1 MGATG
6 TSETVQYCSD
16 SQSGKW
22 HSPRNFN
29 DLDYLAA
36 PGQIYSMANVLLID
50 ADYSSRMLLKN
61 NLEYAGHTVSVAG
74 SFAEGHEY
82 LRQMGTEVVL
92 TDLHISNSESLRLI
106 DHLHTEFPLV
116 KILVIVGQHE
126 TVDFLAVRMIG
137 ADDVLRQPL
146 TSKTLLDAVEQ
157 ALVEEEAS

>member
-1 MGATG
+1 
-6 TSETVQYCSD
+6 
-16 SQSGKW
+16 
-22 HSPRNFN
+22 
-29 DLDYLAA
+29 
-36 PGQIYSMANVLLID
+36 MARVLLIGVD
-50 ADYSSRMLLKN
+50 PITRGI
-61 NLEYAGHTVSVAG
+61 LEQAGHTVSIAAN
-74 SFAEGHEY
+74 FAQVLEDFSHTGA
-82 LRQMGTEVVL
+82 EVVL
-92 TDLHISNSESLRLI
+92 TDLHIPNSESLRLI